1 MKPIHYSSIIKYLYY
16 ILFFVLPFIVLP
28 VNSEL
33 FEFNKMLFIYTI
45 ASLIFGIWLLRC
57 LQVNKVLIKKTVFD
71 IPLLLFL
78 SSQIISTLLS
88 IDQHTSFFGYYGRFN
103 GGLLSTIV
111 YIFLYYGFVSQVTE
125 NVHSVIRNSVKI
137 SV

>member
-88 IDQHTSFFGYYGRFN
+88 IDQHTSFFGYYGRF
-103 GGLLSTIV
+103 
-111 YIFLYYGFVSQVTE
+111 
-125 NVHSVIRNSVKI
+125 
-137 SV
+137 